1 MMLATALLAIC
12 LKSLPSIAHSAD
24 LDNKSL
30 AQTTENVKKD
40 NIFKP
45 KVLQDQS
52 KHERRNLQNNFTI
65 IPNATSDDMM
75 NVLFRDIESPILTRN
90 AAFNGDYR
98 CAALFTGGKTA
109 VPDESINFPD
119 VGFVLSTGD
128 AYETL
133 RVGNNSTEITTNLDS
148 PGDPDF
154 ETDSNKSFDACSFEF
169 EFRCKDSFA
178 PGSILALN
186 YTFGSDE
193 YIEQVQEGLG
203 FADSIGIFLNGQNL
217 ALIPGTNE
225 TVDVYSVSDENN
237 TEYFVFNDPRVP
249 TPKPYP
255 FFQPDGF
262 TQNLYATGLFKP
274 QWNTLKIGLADIQSF
289 SLDSYL
295 FINAVE
301 FECFTVVPSDVPSS
315 GPSFNPSDIP
325 SSGPSFNPSDIPSS
339 GPASFNPSDIPSS
352 GPSFNPSDIPSPVP
366 TNAPIAGP
374 SKGGSNCSKGK
385 GSKKTKAPKAG
396 PSKGSSKS
404 SKGKGS
410 KTKAPKAGPSKGS
423 SNCSKGKGSKKTK
436 APKAG
441 PSKGSSNSSKGKG
454 SKTKA
459 PKAGPSK
466 GSSKSS
472 KGKGSKKTK
481 APKAGPSKGSSNSSK
496 GTKGTKSSKTK
507 APYSPSKGSS
517 NGSKGIK
524 SSKTK
529 TT

>member
-301 FECFTVVPSDVPSS
+301 FECFTVVPSD
-315 GPSFNPSDIP
+315 
-325 SSGPSFNPSDIPSS
+325 
-339 GPASFNPSDIPSS
+339 IPSS

-410 KTKAPKAGPSKGS
+410 KTKAPKAGLSKGSSKSSKGKGSKTKAPKAGPSKGS

-441 PSKGSSNSSKGKG
+441 PSKGSSNSSKGNSK
-454 SKTKA
+454 KTKA